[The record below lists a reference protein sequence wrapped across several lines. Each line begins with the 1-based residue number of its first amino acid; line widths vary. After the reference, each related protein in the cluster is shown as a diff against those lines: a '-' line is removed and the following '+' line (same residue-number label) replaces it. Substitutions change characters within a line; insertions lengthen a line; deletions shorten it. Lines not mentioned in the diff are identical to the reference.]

1 MYSKYLNSKAEK
13 QILKWEKD
21 FQVKIEISKP
31 SKTRL
36 GVFIP
41 KQNGKNII
49 RINQDLNRYSFL
61 ITIVH
66 ELAHAS
72 IWKKF
77 TRNVNPHG
85 IEWKNEF
92 KSMML
97 PFLNPDFFPEDIL
110 RSLSLHMI
118 HPKASTV
125 RDVELSE
132 ILRSYNKSKTITIKD
147 LKDGDYFRVSNGK
160 EFKRIERLRK
170 NYKCKELLSGRL
182 YRFSPLAEIIP
193 L

>member
-13 QILKWEKD
+13 QILKWEQD
-21 FQVKIEISKP
+21 FHVKIEISKP

-41 KQNGKNII
+41 KQNGENVI

-77 TRNVNPHG
+77 ERKVNPHG

-110 RSLSLHMI
+110 RSLSLHMT

-147 LKDGDYFRVSNGK
+147 LKDGDYFRVANGK

-182 YRFSPLAEIIP
+182 YRFSPLAEVIP